1 MNAPTPASKKK
12 GGRKPL
18 PPDQRRSLRFE
29 VWLSPVER
37 AEVVARAKL
46 VGITPGEY
54 MRRAITGAPMPLP
67 PPPALNRQAWT
78 ELARL
83 AANANQYQAAVNAG
97 KAFGWRPALLPEL
110 IRQIRALRRGLLG
123 LDADEDCLVPVEGA
137 HD

>member
-18 PPDQRRSLRFE
+18 PPSQRRSLRFE

-67 PPPALNRQAWT
+67 PPPALNLNAWT
-78 ELARL
+78 ELVRF
-83 AANANQYQAAVNAG
+83 AANANQYQVAVNAG
-97 KAFGWRPALLPEL
+97 KAFGWAPALLPEL
-110 IRQIRALRRGLLG
+110 IRQISALRRGLLG
-123 LDADEDCLVPVEGA
+123 LDPDENCLVPVEDA